1 MTDKEKV
8 KALTRTVER
17 LKFQLEIAVFEKEV
31 MAKSLEK
38 IDFILQKGKATI
50 G

>member
-1 MTDKEKV
+1 MSEAEKV
-8 KALTRTVER
+8 KSLQRTVER
-17 LKFQLEIAVFEKEV
+17 LKFQLEIASYENEI